1 MRWSSGQRYRT
12 SNAEVNYAPFR
23 LGPLAPILAG
33 FSHCARGF
41 YDARNIST
49 AGPRPGKG
57 TARGVL
63 NLLSQDTDRWT
74 LHLLQRGRAERCA
87 NAFAV
92 ARASFL
98 IPDVRAPVLSAFRSL
113 SPGSARLSGLW
124 PQRLA
129 GPKKIRVHIR
139 SHGRNHESLHRSAG
153 TLAVHALH
161 AGLRRPRRFSHGLAH
176 PDRIESLIV

>member
-1 MRWSSGQRYRT
+1 MRWSSAQPYRT

-49 AGPRPGKG
+49 AGAHAQGKG
-57 TARGVL
+57 TARGAL
-63 NLLSQDTDRWT
+63 NLLSQHTDRWT
-74 LHLLQRGRAERCA
+74 LHLLQRGRAERRA

-98 IPDVRAPVLSAFRSL
+98 IPDVRAPVLSTFRSL
-113 SPGSARLSGLW
+113 SPGSTRL
-124 PQRLA
+124 PRFRTQRLA
-129 GPKKIRVHIR
+129 TPQTFRVPTP
-139 SHGRNHESLHRSAG
+139 SHSQNHES
-153 TLAVHALH
+153 
-161 AGLRRPRRFSHGLAH
+161 
-176 PDRIESLIV
+176 